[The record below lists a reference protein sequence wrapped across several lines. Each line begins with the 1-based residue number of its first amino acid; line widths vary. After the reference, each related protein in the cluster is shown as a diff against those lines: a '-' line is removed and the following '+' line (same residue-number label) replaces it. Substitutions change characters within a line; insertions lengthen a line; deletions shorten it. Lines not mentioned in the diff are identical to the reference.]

1 MFLQILIIN
10 FFNRPEQP
18 LLIMMITAGGQL
30 LPMTQFTNQLR
41 TKFSYFIRKRKEVVT
56 MENFRSLLMF
66 GDSAGKPVE
75 ELAVLTEE
83 VFLPLLSNPENTKW
97 WPKVVAQDVIAHVQ
111 AFRNT
116 VYQVR
121 AFLVVVERGFW
132 WYGFYCD
139 LILELSNSCVG

>member
-1 MFLQILIIN
+1 MQQTILN

-18 LLIMMITAGGQL
+18 LLIMMMTAGGQL

-41 TKFSYFIRKRKEVVT
+41 SKFSYFIRKKNEIVT
-56 MENFRSLLMF
+56 MENFRKVLIF

-83 VFLPLLSNPENTKW
+83 VFLPLLSNPENSKW
-97 WPKVVAQDVIAHVQ
+97 WPKIVVEDVVAHVQ

-116 VYQVR
+116 VYQVSDCQFKI
-121 AFLVVVERGFW
+121 FLFIIILFFVIPTK
-132 WYGFYCD
+132 
-139 LILELSNSCVG
+139 LI